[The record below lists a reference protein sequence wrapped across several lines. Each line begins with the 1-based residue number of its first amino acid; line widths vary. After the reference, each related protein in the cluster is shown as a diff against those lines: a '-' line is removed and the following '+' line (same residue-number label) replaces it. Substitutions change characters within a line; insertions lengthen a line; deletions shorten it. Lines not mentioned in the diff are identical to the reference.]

1 MPQQKS
7 NRYHVDEPPDQD
19 WFGWLTRIKSSFGRF
34 SWDIGGIILIAL
46 ALLLLLALTG
56 LTNGRLLSYFS
67 TQLRIW
73 FGWGSF
79 LFVIATALGGL
90 FLMRR
95 PKESIS
101 LRLGRVIAIEFS
113 AFFLLAFLS
122 VIGEPIGTFFGNPL
136 NSLERAEAGMD
147 GGVIGWGLA
156 NLLGRNIGSFLTGL
170 IVLIGLLLSVIFA
183 FGLLQKIETWLY
195 RMAGDEV
202 PAYLLPIESPQSSVT
217 EPPIPPTTTE
227 PVPPVA
233 GKPVSKKNVPL
244 EKKFRKAFKV
254 PESQDEK
261 PAAPLP
267 RGERLPPLNLL
278 LSDQSVRPDEKT
290 INQTAGMIEKTLSE
304 FGIPAQVVGF
314 RVGPT
319 VTQFAVQPGFIKKPG
334 SNEDDPQLM
343 KVRVAQIAALQR
355 DLALSLSAERLR
367 IEAPVP
373 GKPYVGVEVPNS
385 RTSVVRLTPNP

>member
-95 PKESIS
+95 PKESIT
-101 LRLGRVIAIEFS
+101 LRLGRVVAIEFS

-156 NLLGRNIGSFLTGL
+156 NLLGRN
-170 IVLIGLLLSVIFA
+170 
-183 FGLLQKIETWLY
+183 
-195 RMAGDEV
+195 
-202 PAYLLPIESPQSSVT
+202 
-217 EPPIPPTTTE
+217 
-227 PVPPVA
+227 
-233 GKPVSKKNVPL
+233 
-244 EKKFRKAFKV
+244 
-254 PESQDEK
+254 
-261 PAAPLP
+261 
-267 RGERLPPLNLL
+267 
-278 LSDQSVRPDEKT
+278 
-290 INQTAGMIEKTLSE
+290 
-304 FGIPAQVVGF
+304 
-314 RVGPT
+314 
-319 VTQFAVQPGFIKKPG
+319 
-334 SNEDDPQLM
+334 
-343 KVRVAQIAALQR
+343 
-355 DLALSLSAERLR
+355 
-367 IEAPVP
+367 
-373 GKPYVGVEVPNS
+373 
-385 RTSVVRLTPNP
+385 